1 MQLVNQSRGIN
12 TSFSNPKNPSGL
24 TEMLKGGISSY
35 YIKSLGK
42 KGSISVN
49 VIDTFF
55 YKYKGRSS
63 YITWTK
69 FFKTQ
74 LGKQGSENFSFFC
87 FERGHLIKTKC
98 VYPSMKIYVWPCSFF
113 INKRP
118 EALFTQVLKDVW
130 LYMTSFT
137 LICHIKW
144 IEKHAYFMKS

>member
-1 MQLVNQSRGIN
+1 M
-12 TSFSNPKNPSGL
+12 GL

-35 YIKSLGK
+35 FVKSLGK
-42 KGSISVN
+42 KDSISVN
-49 VIDTFF
+49 VIDIFF

-63 YITWTK
+63 YITWMK
-69 FFKTQ
+69 FSKNTTP
-74 LGKQGSENFSFFC
+74 GVWEFFC

-137 LICHIKW
+137 LICHMKW

>member
-1 MQLVNQSRGIN
+1 
-12 TSFSNPKNPSGL
+12 
-24 TEMLKGGISSY
+24 MLKGGISSY
-35 YIKSLGK
+35 YRYIKSLGK

-63 YITWTK
+63 YINWTK

-87 FERGHLIKTKC
+87 FERGHLIKTQC

-113 INKRP
+113 INKRL

-130 LYMTSFT
+130 LYITSFT
-137 LICHIKW
+137 LICHMKW
-144 IEKHAYFMKS
+144 TEKHAYFMKS

>member
-1 MQLVNQSRGIN
+1 
-12 TSFSNPKNPSGL
+12 
-24 TEMLKGGISSY
+24 MLKRGISSY
-35 YIKSLGK
+35 YRYIKSLGK
-42 KGSISVN
+42 KASISVN

-87 FERGHLIKTKC
+87 FERGHLIKTQC

-113 INKRP
+113 INKRQ
-118 EALFTQVLKDVW
+118 EALFTQVLKDGW

-137 LICHIKW
+137 LICHMKW
-144 IEKHAYFMKS
+144 TEKHAYFMKS